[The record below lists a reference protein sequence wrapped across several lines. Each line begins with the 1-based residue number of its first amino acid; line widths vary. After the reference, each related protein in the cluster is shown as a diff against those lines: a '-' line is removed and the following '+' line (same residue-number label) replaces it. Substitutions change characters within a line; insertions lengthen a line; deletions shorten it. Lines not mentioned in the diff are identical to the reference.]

1 MGDGADVTTTP
12 KPWAIGSLIIGSEWQ
27 GQKGDIYSLLR
38 GARGLPPVQALMAE
52 RYGRFPLISGVG
64 RRAHRKTLETR
75 FTDAATR
82 DAYRSLMLKQ
92 LDPDDENPFRLTIVD
107 NLLPGIGP
115 EDLLLAYGPWDLYH
129 DGSNWRIRCLLE
141 QATATLAGAWSIAPG
156 EGLDLDSGSDACTV
170 TSSDLSDVNAI
181 EVIWKPTEDN
191 TYGTDRYLFDGGSI
205 ELYFKASDDKF
216 YLTDGTTTISSAAQ
230 TFAAASLQHIVA
242 RFSVAGAD
250 EMKLVVNGTET
261 TGLGTVTA
269 FGATCYI
276 GSEAT
281 PSKWC
286 RGELVAFRAYD
297 DLTSTQIADLYD
309 ACDEAEDDP
318 IGNARHLD
326 VLAETVDPLVESGKR
341 TMDLVATLAVDGEVR
356 WRSRDGD
363 YWHWDVTSSGDQET
377 VTVDTEDE
385 VYPVLYITPTA
396 AKTSGFLYK
405 CWVPIVWKADGA
417 VGYPT
422 KLAEMDTASLVE
434 TATTTTLNGA
444 VLAGAATITLT
455 DASSFPTVGMAYIT
469 DAVNG
474 DEQISW
480 TGKSSNDLTGCTRGI
495 GGTSDVN
502 HSNGDTIAVSK
513 MLANGDDLRV
523 YDAATELDRY
533 IQDADTATT
542 DVWVLLDY
550 DGAQSTTLDGAM
562 LIGDTVTTLD
572 AGTDISDFP
581 YEGILMIGSEA
592 FTYRGKNDPD
602 RQFLNV
608 TRAVKGTSAAGHADE
623 ATIYWI
629 QHDIWIFY
637 GDQTLSAPSPDTTAQ
652 PIFELDTSDNDSWV
666 YEEFGD
672 SGMNRAGR
680 WVFEIVSGSA
690 AKVLQY
696 TGNQGASADP
706 WAEPGVNI
714 PGDGAGYSTD
724 AEGRSYLYNVCGIT
738 NANFT
743 NGEYRSQYTIVN
755 NAIHEW
761 EIISSIDGVTWTVEY
776 TITDPPNTSWQSW
789 SQSQALTSGSKY
801 VALNLD
807 RSSSLN
813 AENLYLEAAD
823 CTLTLDTT
831 YTPDATLG
839 SEQNNYPLD
848 CTIANAA
855 TGYSIR
861 LQATLDVDDVLEVD
875 TDAKTVTNLTEGENL
890 FGALTQI
897 GGIRRAWLALLD
909 GDNVLTYTE
918 TGVTDV
924 DVDLVWDRRYFE

>member
-1 MGDGADVTTTP
+1 MTTP
-12 KPWAIGSLIIGSEWQ
+12 KPWALGNLIVGSEWQ
-27 GQKGDIYSLLR
+27 GQKGDMFSVLR
-38 GARGLPPVQALMAE
+38 GARGLPQVEALMVE
-52 RYGRFPLISGVG
+52 RYGRFPVISGVS
-64 RRAHRKTLETR
+64 RRAQRKTLEVR
-75 FTDAATR
+75 FTNASTR
-82 DAYRSLMLKQ
+82 EAYRTLILQQ
-92 LDPDDENPFRLTIVD
+92 LDTDDEDPFRLTIVD
-107 NLLPGIGP
+107 NLLPGLGP
-115 EDLLLAYGPWDLYH
+115 EDLVVAFGPWDLYY
-129 DGSNWRIRCLLE
+129 DGSNWRARGLLE

-156 EGLDLDSGSDACTV
+156 EGLDLDGGSDACTL
-170 TSSDLSDVNAI
+170 TSSDLSGVNAI

-205 ELYFKASDDKF
+205 ELYFKAADDKF

-230 TFAAASLQHIVA
+230 TFAAASLQHVVA
-242 RFSVAGAD
+242 RFSVAGAG

-286 RGELVAFRAYD
+286 RGELVAWRGYD
-297 DLTSTQIADLYD
+297 DLTSTQIAYLY
-309 ACDEAEDDP
+309 AAFSEAGDDP

-326 VLAETVDPLVESGKR
+326 VGSETVDPLVESGKR
-341 TMDLVATLAVDGEVR
+341 TLDLVATLAVDDEVR

-385 VYPVLYITPTA
+385 VYPVLYITPKA
-396 AKTSGFLYK
+396 AKTTGLLYK
-405 CWVPIVWKADGA
+405 RWVPVVWKADAA
-417 VGYPT
+417 VDYPT
-422 KLAEMDTASLVE
+422 KLAAMDTASLVE

-480 TGKSSNDLTGCTRGI
+480 TGKSGNDLTGCTRGI
-495 GGTSDVN
+495 GGTGDVN
-502 HSNGDTIAVSK
+502 HSNLDPIAVSK
-513 MLANGDDLRV
+513 MLANGGDLRV
-523 YDAATELDRY
+523 YDSASEIDRWILDP
-533 IQDADTATT
+533 DTATT
-542 DVWVLLDY
+542 DVWVVVDY
-550 DGAQSTTLDGAM
+550 DGAQSTTLEGAM
-562 LIGDTVTTLD
+562 LIGDSVSTLD

-581 YEGILMIGSEA
+581 YEGILLIDSEA

-602 RQFLNV
+602 QQFLNV

-629 QHDIWIFY
+629 QHDFWIFY
-637 GDQTLSAPSPDTTAQ
+637 GDHTLSAPSPDATVK
-652 PIFELDTSDNDSWV
+652 PIFELDTSNNDSWV
-666 YEEFGD
+666 YQEFGD

-680 WVFEIVSGSA
+680 WVFEVVLGSD

-696 TGNQGASADP
+696 TGNQGANADP

-714 PGDGAGYSTD
+714 PGDALGYGTD
-724 AEGRSYLYNVCGIT
+724 AEGRTYLYNVCGIT

-743 NGEYRSQYTIVN
+743 NGEYRSAGNIAN
-755 NAIHEW
+755 NNIHEW
-761 EIISSIDGVTWTVEY
+761 EIISSIDGITWTVEY
-776 TITDPPNTSWQSW
+776 TIADPPNTNWQSW
-789 SQSQALTSGSKY
+789 SRNEALTSGSKY

-807 RSSSLN
+807 RSSSVN
-813 AENLYLEAAD
+813 TENLYLEAAD
-823 CTLTLDTT
+823 CTLTLNTT

-839 SEQNNYPLD
+839 SEQSNYPLD

-855 TGYSIR
+855 TGYSIQ
-861 LQATLDVDDVLEVD
+861 LQATLDVDDVLQVD

-918 TGVTDV
+918 TGVVDV